1 MIQTAFDIAVVEHLK
16 KHLLIG
22 DGVYQPVRTKQDEIP
37 LLPWY
42 GKRVRLRLNVRTQRT
57 GDQVAAGMAA
67 ASCRVRSPFSTMFST
82 TE

>member
-22 DGVYQPVRTKQDEIP
+22 DGVYQPVRTKQDEVP

-67 ASCRVRSPFSTMFST
+67 GLLPGDVTFSTMFST